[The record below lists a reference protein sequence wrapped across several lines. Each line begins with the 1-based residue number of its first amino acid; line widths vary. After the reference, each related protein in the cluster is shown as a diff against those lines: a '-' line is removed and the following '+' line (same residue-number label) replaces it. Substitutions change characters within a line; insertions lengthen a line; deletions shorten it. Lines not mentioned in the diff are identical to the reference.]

1 MQIVLLGVGY
11 DTRALRFPGTRT
23 TVFEVDTPQ
32 GIARR
37 RAALRGA
44 RLPTPPNGRMVGVD
58 FECEALSDVL
68 VAHGAERG
76 RPTVVLLEGVSMY
89 LSRAAMDA
97 LLADVRDLG
106 GSGCTVALDVW
117 DPAPPAV
124 VVWGLRQLGE
134 PVRSGATPAT
144 LPRQAGPCRV
154 TSVERDGWA
163 TFFVLVLEPPAVAAD
178 VSEAAGWGTT

>member
-1 MQIVLLGVGY
+1 MSAG
-11 DTRALRFPGTRT
+11 
-23 TVFEVDTPQ
+23 
-32 GIARR
+32 
-37 RAALRGA
+37 
-44 RLPTPPNGRMVGVD
+44 
-58 FECEALSDVL
+58 LSDVL

-106 GSGCTVALDVW
+106 GSGCTVALESG
-117 DPAPPAV
+117 PAPPAV
-124 VVWGLRQLGE
+124 VVWGLRQPGIG
-134 PVRSGATPAT
+134 RFGATPAT

-163 TFFVLVLEPPAVAAD
+163 TFFVLVLEPPAPVAAD
-178 VSEAAGWGTT
+178 E